1 MSEIAITP
9 GNMELNPDFKEF
21 LQSLNENDVRYLV
34 VGGYAVAFHG
44 HPRYTKDID
53 IWIDLEEQNAR
64 KVVKALVDFGFSSLN
79 LTPADFLEPDNVI
92 QLGYP
97 PRRIDLLIGLE
108 GAAFEESYLARLEEE
123 IEGIRVCFIDRENL
137 ARLKRAA
144 GRPQDLADLD
154 NLTR

>member
-1 MSEIAITP
+1 MP

-21 LQSLNENDVRYLV
+21 LQSLNENEVRYLV

-53 IWIDLEEQNAR
+53 LWIDLDEQNAR
-64 KVVKALVDFGFSSLN
+64 KVIKALDDFGFGSLN
-79 LTPADFLEPDNVI
+79 LQPADLLEPDMVI

-97 PRRIDLLIGLE
+97 PRRIDLLMGLE
-108 GAAFEESYLARLEEE
+108 GATFEECYASRLEEE
-123 IEGIRVCFIDRENL
+123 IGGIRVCFINRDNL

-154 NLTR
+154 NLIQ

>member
-1 MSEIAITP
+1 
-9 GNMELNPDFKEF
+9 MELNPDFKEF
-21 LQSLNENDVRYLV
+21 LQSLNGNEVRYLV

-53 IWIDLEEQNAR
+53 LWIDLDERNAE
-64 KVVKALVDFGFSSLN
+64 KAVKALEDFGFASLN
-79 LTPADFLEPDNVI
+79 LKPADLLEPDTVI

-97 PRRIDLLIGLE
+97 PRRIDLLMGLE
-108 GAAFEESYLARLEEE
+108 GATFEECYASRLEEE
-123 IEGIRVCFIDRENL
+123 IDGIRVCFINRDNL

-154 NLTR
+154 NLTQ

>member
-1 MSEIAITP
+1 MSTTP

>member
-1 MSEIAITP
+1 
-9 GNMELNPDFKEF
+9 MELNPDFKEF

-53 IWIDLEEQNAR
+53 IWIDLDEQNAR

-79 LTPADFLEPDNVI
+79 LNPADFLEPDNVI

-108 GAAFEESYLARLEEE
+108 GADFDECYSKRLEEE
-123 IEGIRVCFIDRENL
+123 MEGIRVCFVDRENL

>member
-1 MSEIAITP
+1 
-9 GNMELNPDFKEF
+9 MELNPDFKEF
-21 LQSLNENDVRYLV
+21 LLLLNENEVRYLV

-53 IWIDLEEQNAR
+53 IWIDLDEQNAQ
-64 KVVKALVDFGFSSLN
+64 KVIQALIAFGFGSLN
-79 LTPADFLEPDNVI
+79 LTSSDLLEPDTVI

-108 GAAFEESYLARLEEE
+108 GATFEECYSSRLEEE
-123 IEGIRVCFIDRENL
+123 MEGIRVCFINRENL
-137 ARLKRAA
+137 ARLKRTA

-154 NLTR
+154 NLTQ

>member
-1 MSEIAITP
+1 
-9 GNMELNPDFKEF
+9 MELNPDFKEF

-53 IWIDLEEQNAR
+53 IWIDLDEQNAQ

-108 GAAFEESYLARLEEE
+108 GAAFDECYSARLEEE
-123 IEGIRVCFIDRENL
+123 MEGIRVCFIDRENL

>member
-1 MSEIAITP
+1 
-9 GNMELNPDFKEF
+9 MELNPDFKEF
-21 LQSLNENDVRYLV
+21 LQSLNENDVHYLV

-53 IWIDLEEQNAR
+53 IWIDLNEQNAR
-64 KVVKALVDFGFSSLN
+64 KVVKALGDFGFSSLN
-79 LTPADFLEPDNVI
+79 LTPADLLEPDTVI

-97 PRRIDLLIGLE
+97 PRRIDLLIGLD
-108 GAAFEESYLARLEEE
+108 GATFEECYSARLEEE
-123 IEGIRVCFIDRENL
+123 MEGIRVCFIDRENL

>member
-1 MSEIAITP
+1 
-9 GNMELNPDFKEF
+9 MELNPDFKEF

-53 IWIDLEEQNAR
+53 IWIDLDEQNAR

-79 LTPADFLEPDNVI
+79 LTPTDFLEPDNVI

-108 GAAFEESYLARLEEE
+108 GAAFEECYSARLEAEM
-123 IEGIRVCFIDRENL
+123 EGIRVCFIDRENL

-154 NLTR
+154 HLL